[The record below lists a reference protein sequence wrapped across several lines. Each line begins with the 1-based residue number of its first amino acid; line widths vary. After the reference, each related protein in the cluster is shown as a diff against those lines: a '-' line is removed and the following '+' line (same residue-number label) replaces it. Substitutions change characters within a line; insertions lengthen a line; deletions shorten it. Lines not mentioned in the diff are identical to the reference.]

1 MYASATVAVQ
11 AWECFAYLE
20 RAKPMHD
27 SLKSW
32 PFAFDFCLATDF
44 WCCRGG
50 VSPKLHSELAQ
61 SHVQWRHVAS
71 LRSQEHLPEYV
82 LLRTLAFRESLG

>member
-1 MYASATVAVQ
+1 MYASATVAVH
-11 AWECFAYLE
+11 AWECFAY
-20 RAKPMHD
+20 
-27 SLKSW
+27 
-32 PFAFDFCLATDF
+32 FDFCLATDF